1 MKNITSLY
9 LFQFY
14 VSIFFNVDIIN
25 LNINTRNVLNIIHDI
40 NIKSFKD
47 FVLTVAII

>member
-1 MKNITSLY
+1 MIKITSLY

-14 VSIFFNVDIIN
+14 VSIFFNFDIIN
-25 LNINTRNVLNIIHDI
+25 LNINTRNVLIIIHDI
-40 NIKSFKD
+40 NIKSLKD